1 MKRNENLQ
9 NFCVWYSRVAV
20 VHFTDQ
26 NWILKTLYCIGCV
39 MVFKI
44 GFTNWNTKIAL
55 LRASMV
61 VTYYIKLFRT
71 EADRH
76 NGILM
81 SLILLVAETLKSFDY
96 CIWLW
101 ILWWDW
107 WILTTKSFNINSK
120 FAFVKWET
128 INAHTD
134 SG

>member
-1 MKRNENLQ
+1 MKRNENLR
-9 NFCVWYSRVAV
+9 NFCVWYSRLAV

-26 NWILKTLYCIGCV
+26 NWILKTLYCRGCV

-55 LRASMV
+55 LPASMV

-101 ILWWDW
+101 MLWWDW
-107 WILTTKSFNINSK
+107 WILTTNSFNINSK
-120 FAFVKWET
+120 FAFIKWET